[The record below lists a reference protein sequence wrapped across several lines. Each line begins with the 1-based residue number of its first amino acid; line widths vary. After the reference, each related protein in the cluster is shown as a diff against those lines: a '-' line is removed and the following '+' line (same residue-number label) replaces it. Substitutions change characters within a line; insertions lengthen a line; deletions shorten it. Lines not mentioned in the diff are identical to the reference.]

1 MLDAGNGGMP
11 VATALAEFG
20 LSHVANLPV
29 TYLSAGQKRRAAL
42 AKLLVA
48 KRPVWL
54 LDEPLTALDAAS
66 QALLAAI
73 MAAHLAQGGM
83 IVAATHARL
92 GLAGQELRLGASAM
106 KNGQDAPASPALG
119 SSLSALFVR
128 EMRAGRRIGG
138 GTSLGVVFFL
148 ILVTLSAFAVGPDLA
163 LLGKIAPAIL
173 WISGLLAT
181 LLGLDRLFQADHE
194 DGSLDLLLTSGT
206 PLELIVL
213 VKCLA
218 HWILTGLPL
227 AAAAPFFGL
236 MLDLPT
242 SQLWSVTLSLLAGTP
257 ALTLIGAIGAALT
270 VSLRRGGLLFAVL
283 ILPLCVPVLIFGVAA
298 AGAGAGSMVP
308 FATPFLILC
317 ALTLIAIAGAPFAAA
332 FALRQLNS

>member
-1 MLDAGNGGMP
+1 
-11 VATALAEFG
+11 
-20 LSHVANLPV
+20 
-29 TYLSAGQKRRAAL
+29 
-42 AKLLVA
+42 
-48 KRPVWL
+48 
-54 LDEPLTALDAAS
+54 
-66 QALLAAI
+66 
-73 MAAHLAQGGM
+73 
-83 IVAATHARL
+83 
-92 GLAGQELRLGASAM
+92 M
-106 KNGQDAPASPALG
+106 KNVEDAPESPALG
-119 SSLSALFVR
+119 SSLYALFVR
-128 EMRAGRRIGG
+128 EMRTGRRIGG

-227 AAAAPFFGL
+227 AVAAPFFGL

-242 SQLWSVTLSLLAGTP
+242 NQLWSVTLSLGAGTP

-332 FALRQLNS
+332 FALRQTST

>member
-1 MLDAGNGGMP
+1 
-11 VATALAEFG
+11 
-20 LSHVANLPV
+20 
-29 TYLSAGQKRRAAL
+29 
-42 AKLLVA
+42 
-48 KRPVWL
+48 
-54 LDEPLTALDAAS
+54 
-66 QALLAAI
+66 
-73 MAAHLAQGGM
+73 
-83 IVAATHARL
+83 
-92 GLAGQELRLGASAM
+92 M
-106 KNGQDAPASPALG
+106 KNGQDAQATPALG
-119 SSLSALFVR
+119 ASLYALFVR
-128 EMRAGRRIGG
+128 DLRAGRRIGG

-148 ILVTLSAFAVGPDLA
+148 ILVTLSAFAIGPDQV
-163 LLGKIAPAIL
+163 LLGKVAPAIL

-298 AGAGAGSMVP
+298 AGAGAGSIVP

-332 FALRQLNS
+332 FALRYTST

>member
-1 MLDAGNGGMP
+1 MKNMRDVSAARAEKSPLF
-11 VATALAEFG
+11 ALF
-20 LSHVANLPV
+20 LRDL
-29 TYLSAGQKRRAAL
+29 RAA
-42 AKLLVA
+42 
-48 KRPVWL
+48 
-54 LDEPLTALDAAS
+54 
-66 QALLAAI
+66 
-73 MAAHLAQGGM
+73 
-83 IVAATHARL
+83 
-92 GLAGQELRLGASAM
+92 
-106 KNGQDAPASPALG
+106 
-119 SSLSALFVR
+119 
-128 EMRAGRRIGG
+128 RRIGG

-148 ILVTLSAFAVGPDLA
+148 ILVTLSAFAIGPDLA

-181 LLGLDRLFQADHE
+181 LLGLDRLFQADYE
-194 DGSLDLLLTSGT
+194 DGSLDLLLTSRT

-218 HWILTGLPL
+218 HWIVTGLPL

-236 MLDLPT
+236 MLNLPT
-242 SQLWSVTLSLLAGTP
+242 NQLLSVPLSLLAGTP

-270 VSLRRGGLLFAVL
+270 VSLRRGGLLLAIL

-298 AGAGAGSMVP
+298 AGAEPASLVP

-332 FALRQLNS
+332 FALRQTGT